1 MLTQTMEAKIK
12 QIDTDVLKSSFEAG
26 ACHLGSSLSCTPI
39 MVKLF
44 YETLTDRDIFIFS
57 KASGAA
63 TYYAILADKG
73 YFPKEKL
80 AEYLKN
86 YPEVSKEVPGVIWSG
101 GSVGHGLAVAV
112 GLAHADR
119 TRNVYVLISDG
130 ECQEGVTYESALFAR
145 QHKLTNLF
153 VICDDNGIQALDRT
167 EDVLDLE
174 TAFEF
179 YQNTFPNFKRE
190 KTKKGRGISFLEDKV
205 ESHYMNLTKELL
217 DKAILE
223 INEK

>member
-1 MLTQTMEAKIK
+1 MLTQKMEAKIK

-44 YETLTDRDIFIFS
+44 YETLTDRDVFIFS

-153 VICDDNGIQALDRT
+153 VICDSNGLQACGSTSDIM
-167 EDVLDLE
+167 DLE
-174 TAFEF
+174 TAYDFF
-179 YQNTFPNFKRE
+179 QKTFPNFDLQR
-190 KTKKGRGISFLEDKV
+190 TVKGRGVSFMENKY
-205 ESHYMNLTKELL
+205 EWHYKNLTPELL
-217 DKAILE
+217 DQALKE
-223 INEK
+223 IWI

>member
-101 GSVGHGLAVAV
+101 GSVGHGLAVAA

-153 VICDDNGIQALDRT
+153 VICDANGLQACGSTNDIM
-167 EDVLDLE
+167 DLE
-174 TAFEF
+174 TAYDFF
-179 YQNTFPNFKRE
+179 QKTFPNFDLQR
-190 KTKKGRGISFLEDKV
+190 TVKGRGVSFMENRY
-205 ESHYMNLTKELL
+205 EWHYKNLTPELL
-217 DKAILE
+217 DQALKE
-223 INEK
+223 IWI